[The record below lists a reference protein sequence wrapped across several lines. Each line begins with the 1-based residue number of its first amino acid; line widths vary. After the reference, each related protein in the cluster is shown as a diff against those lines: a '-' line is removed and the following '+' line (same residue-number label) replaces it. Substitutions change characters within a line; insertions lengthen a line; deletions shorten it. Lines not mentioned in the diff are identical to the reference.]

1 MGLYEHFPY
10 TNFQNLNLDWLL
22 ETVKKTGDYVEHI
35 DKTIDEEIAKQLVLL
50 NLCSIIEKLQ
60 AEYIPST
67 ESVRLGIS
75 GDVVAGHFVTGD
87 TMTIT
92 EVYTNG

>member
-22 ETVKKTGDYVEHI
+22 ETVKKTAEYVEHI
-35 DKTIDEEIAKQLVLL
+35 DQSIDEEIAKQLVIL

-60 AEYIPST
+60 AEYIPDT

>member
-1 MGLYEHFPY
+1 MSVFEQFPY
-10 TNFQNLNLDWLL
+10 TNMQNLNLDWILK
-22 ETVKKTGDYVEHI
+22 TVKKTAEYVEHI
-35 DKTIDEEIAKQLVLL
+35 DRTIDEEIAKQLVLL

-60 AEYIPST
+60 AEYIPDT

-92 EVYTNG
+92 GVFTNG